1 MTKAAWPREPSSRS
15 TEAIT
20 TWTLAMPP
28 LVAQAFWPLRTHSS
42 FASSY
47 LAVVRI
53 AETSEPASGSEAQKA
68 PTLTSS
74 GVPKHCGIHSPICSG
89 VPCPKIAA
97 TASEVPMIAMPMP
110 ASPQKSSSL
119 AIGSVSPVSS
129 AQNWPA
135 LRSCRGRSWR
145 PPGSPARA
153 SPRARPT
160 PSAAGR
166 TTPSAKPWTHS
177 RMSFWS
183 WFSSRRE
190 LGLACVGGS
199 GLVGSLGD
207 GVVGVARRTV
217 SDVICMIMG
226 RVDMR
231 TCAGSRIAD
240 GRGRLRR
247 RAGRRRAGPRRPRR
261 RSRRSGG

>member
-1 MTKAAWPREPSSRS
+1 MPSAWAPTVGRLASKVCIAACDFDFLPSRTRARRSSSFSLPPSRQAPGTRQSSRWTSAVWEARRPCFLTLAPCSQPLVPGGMTKAAWPREPSSRS

-28 LVAQAFWPLRTHSS
+28 LVAQAFWPLITHSS

-68 PTLTSS
+68 PSLTSS

-110 ASPQKSSSL
+110 ASPQNSSSL

-129 AQNWPA
+129 AQNWP
-135 LRSCRGRSWR
+135 S
-145 PPGSPARA
+145 A
-153 SPRARPT
+153 S
-160 PSAAGR
+160 
-166 TTPSAKPWTHS
+166 K
-177 RMSFWS
+177 
-183 WFSSRRE
+183 
-190 LGLACVGGS
+190 L
-199 GLVGSLGD
+199 
-207 GVVGVARRTV
+207 
-217 SDVICMIMG
+217 
-226 RVDMR
+226 
-231 TCAGSRIAD
+231 
-240 GRGRLRR
+240 
-247 RAGRRRAGPRRPRR
+247 
-261 RSRRSGG
+261 